1 MLEIGRMRHGLPR
14 AVQPIGWL
22 EDLILLFTARS
33 HIQSATIS
41 HHANRE
47 AYFLEEVK
55 ENSALTLSH
64 LSEGR
69 M

>member
-1 MLEIGRMRHGLPR
+1 MLLEIGRMRHGLPR
-14 AVQPIGWL
+14 AVIGWL